1 MDRQSVSPR
10 DGWDQYSYK
19 GPEGLVVVSYW
30 TGAAQLDRKS
40 LPNCARIIIPCGQD
54 QASADAAW
62 ALEDQLIALLD
73 HASVACRMLGTLRLP
88 GRRELVFQVG
98 DWGAFRPAVGKW
110 FQGNRTVELD
120 VTEHDGWEFFDTC
133 VWPDD
138 DTAQYIADRDTIAA
152 LVKNGA
158 DPKKPHDLEFT
169 FFGPDELLETLRPVL
184 AARGYR
190 PFGGKSTT
198 GCLIMVK
205 SMPLDLD
212 AVFRESQA
220 NQRAAQNAG
229 VDFDGWGTEVVK

>member
-1 MDRQSVSPR
+1 MASTSVSAR

-30 TGAAQLDRKS
+30 TGAGQVDRKS
-40 LPNCARIIIPCGQD
+40 FPHCARIIIPCGQD

-73 HASVACRMLGTLRLP
+73 HHDVPCRMLGTLRLP

-98 DWGAFRPAVGKW
+98 EWDRFRPAVGKW
-110 FQGNRTVELD
+110 FQGNRAVELD
-120 VTEHDGWEFFDTC
+120 VTEHEGWEFFDTS

-138 DTAQYIADRDTIAA
+138 DTAQYIADRNTIEE
-152 LVKNGA
+152 LVKNGS

-169 FFGPDELLETLRPVL
+169 FLGPQDLLETLRPVL

-190 PFGGKSTT
+190 PYEGNSTK
-198 GCLIMVK
+198 GCLVMVK
-205 SMPLDLD
+205 SMPLALD
-212 AVFRESQA
+212 EVFRESQA
-220 NQRAAQNAG
+220 NQRSAQNAG
-229 VDFDGWGTEVVK
+229 VDFDGWGTIVVN